1 MEKDKLMELIESVV
15 EERKRVNTII
25 ADNKKEKVL
34 KGFKILTECSDY
46 INQFLPH
53 IEKIIGNSESIVLP
67 FKEIHNSSY
76 GKVYLKFEY
85 SLAYKGLYINN
96 SCLNMNCNC
105 KCFKEKYWLD
115 IYSDEREYPNGSH
128 AMVRQMATELVD
140 TNFSIENFKT
150 KFNNWLVDFID
161 NYVEKT
167 EELKRMVE

>member
-15 EERKRVNTII
+15 GERKKVNDII
-25 ADNKKEKVL
+25 AEKKKEIVL
-34 KGFKILTECSDY
+34 KGFKILIECSDY
-46 INQFLPH
+46 VAQFLPH

-96 SCLNMNCNC
+96 LYLNMNCNC
-105 KCFKEKYWLD
+105 NALREKYWVD
-115 IYSDEREYPNGSH
+115 IFNDEIEYPNGSH